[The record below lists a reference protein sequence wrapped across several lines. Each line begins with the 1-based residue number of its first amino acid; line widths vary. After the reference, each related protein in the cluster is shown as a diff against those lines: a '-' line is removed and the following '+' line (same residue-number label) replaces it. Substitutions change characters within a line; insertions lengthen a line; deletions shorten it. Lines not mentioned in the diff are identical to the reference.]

1 MNDLNQTYPLS
12 ISYHQITVYT
22 GSTTPPVI
30 DWTDDDI
37 LQGFATGDRGISF
50 EGINNGKASII
61 VTLNSHEPPSSVDR
75 VITVPFTHSSDQ
87 VYLTSVMAQVL
98 SSPFQK
104 ETISSPAIY
113 LSTLI
118 KISIILIFRLLRSQL
133 VVLLKPFFC
142 KID

>member
-1 MNDLNQTYPLS
+1 MNDLNQMYPLS

-61 VTLNSHEPPSSVDR
+61 VTLNRHEPPSSVDR
-75 VITVPFTHSSDQ
+75 VITVSFTHSSDH

-98 SSPFQK
+98 SFSIPKGDYQLTCYISEHPDQDLYYFDFQ
-104 ETISSPAIY
+104 T
-113 LSTLI
+113 
-118 KISIILIFRLLRSQL
+118 
-133 VVLLKPFFC
+133 V
-142 KID
+142 